1 MTQSVDMKR
10 PLQERSRRSLERV
23 LAAGIELLAA
33 DGYDGFSIEAVSR
46 GSGVSV
52 GSIYQRFPSKAALFA
67 AVQERILERIDA
79 ANETM
84 FAGIPVA
91 TLGDAAIVKAA
102 VGAVGAHVRRHEP
115 LFRVMILRGAVDEE
129 TRRRGSRSSIALARA
144 YEHFIL
150 GSVRRFGHRNPDLAA
165 DMSFRIVYATLTRRI
180 MSGPTFESETDIDWD
195 TFVTEL
201 ARSQA
206 SYLLAGE
213 G

>member
-91 TLGDAAIVKAA
+91 TLADPGIVEAA
-102 VGAVGAHVRRHEP
+102 VTAVAAHVRRHEP

-129 TRRRGSRSSIALARA
+129 TRRRGSRSSIALAQA
-144 YEHFIL
+144 YERFIL
-150 GSVRRFGHRNPDLAA
+150 QSVRIGHRSPDLAA

-195 TFVTEL
+195 TFVAEL